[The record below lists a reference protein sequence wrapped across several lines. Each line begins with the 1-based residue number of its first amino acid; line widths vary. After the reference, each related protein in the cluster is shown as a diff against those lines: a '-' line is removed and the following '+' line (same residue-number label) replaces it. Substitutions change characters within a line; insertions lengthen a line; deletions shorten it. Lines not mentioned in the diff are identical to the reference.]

1 MYIYDPISP
10 ISS

>member
-1 MYIYDPISP
+1 MYIYDPTSP